1 MEVLLELPGHDEGS
15 QAGSR
20 FTIDKAS
27 ALSLSMGPVPYF
39 QVELCLALLLLNL
52 NRCLGVSTSV
62 QPKSPALHNGDKN
75 TDQNNT
81 LPPPSRSIH
90 PSNHH
95 ISSAPFKTHPTTHT
109 VHKTKTSIN
118 KPPSLL
124 SAATPYILH
133 GTYRIFFHSYRVS

>member
-27 ALSLSMGPVPYF
+27 ALSPTTPVPYF

-52 NRCLGVSTSV
+52 NRSLGVSTSV

-75 TDQNNT
+75 TDQ
-81 LPPPSRSIH
+81 
-90 PSNHH
+90 
-95 ISSAPFKTHPTTHT
+95 K
-109 VHKTKTSIN
+109 
-118 KPPSLL
+118 
-124 SAATPYILH
+124 
-133 GTYRIFFHSYRVS
+133 